1 VSALKTAPPDDLPVI
16 TARSWAMVATLGLVW
31 GATFMGIELALEGF
45 TPLWVATGRLT
56 LAAAL
61 LCAVWAVRGG
71 PVRLT
76 ADGRARWPF
85 VLAVGLTGTMLPF
98 MALSWGQT
106 HVTSGF
112 AGVCM
117 AAVPLMVLPLA
128 HVFVPGERLGWRRVA
143 GFLVGFAGVAVLI
156 GPGALAST
164 GAEGEALGR
173 LACLAAAGCY
183 AVSSIVTRRCPPIDP
198 VALASLTLLVG
209 AAVALPIALAVDGPP
224 APPPAEA
231 LAALVTLAL
240 LPTAAATLLRVVVIR
255 SAGPV
260 FMNLVNYQ
268 VPVWSVV
275 FGWALLGEALPPSL
289 LTALALILAGLVLSQ
304 WRALGALFGRAA

>member
-1 VSALKTAPPDDLPVI
+1 MSALRTAPTDDLPVI

-45 TPLWVATGRLT
+45 TPLWVATGRLS

-156 GPGALAST
+156 GPGALAPT

-173 LACLAAAGCY
+173 LACLGAAGCY

-224 APPPAEA
+224 APPPAGA

-304 WRALGALFGRAA
+304 WRALGALFGRSG

>member
-1 VSALKTAPPDDLPVI
+1 MSALKTAPPDDLPVI

-164 GAEGEALGR
+164 GAGVAALGG
-173 LACLAAAGCY
+173 LGCLAAAGG
-183 AVSSIVTRRCPPIDP
+183 AAGSSIATRRCPPIDP

-224 APPPAEA
+224 APPPADA